1 MTIVHAPDIRNAPFD
16 RCRSRDCCMLDESV
30 PDEITIQLVDP
41 SDGRQLQAWSFE
53 GVDSI
58 TIGRGDDQRVTL
70 ADPYVSRRH
79 AELRRNE
86 SGWRLI
92 ALGRSGVFVSGSSV
106 TDIALSADTIFRL
119 GSNGPALRYQMQSEQ
134 SGSATLSFDPE
145 CSIFLQMDRRQL
157 EAEARDVVETD
168 YFQRLQQTARELRR
182 QRTNTDEPDAR

>member
-1 MTIVHAPDIRNAPFD
+1 MVDESAPDD
-16 RCRSRDCCMLDESV
+16 
-30 PDEITIQLVDP
+30 ITIQLVDP
-41 SDGRQLQAWSFE
+41 SDGRQLHAWYFE
-53 GVDSI
+53 SVDSI

-79 AELRRNE
+79 AELRRDG

-92 ALGRSGVFVSGSSV
+92 ALGRGGVFVSGSSV
-106 TDIALSADTIFRL
+106 SDIALSADTVFRL
-119 GSNGPALRYQMQSEQ
+119 GSNGPALRYQVKSEE

-145 CSIFLQMDRRQL
+145 CTIFLQMDRRQL

-182 QRTNTDEPDAR
+182 QRTNKDEPGAR